1 MMKRSLA
8 IVTLVILTLAVP
20 ASMLAQQNSKAE
32 QEVRAQIEVIRQMA
46 LKSGEAEAAAFYDK
60 YNADD
65 VVRISPDGTLNTKA
79 QILDG
84 LRSGNLKVELFDF
97 SDVKILIHGKTAV
110 VTGIESGKG
119 TYLGTPWTGAFRWS
133 RVLEKRNGIWKVVLY
148 QDTPLKQ

>member
-1 MMKRSLA
+1 MKLRLV
-8 IVTLVILTLAVP
+8 IVTLLVVVLTIP

-32 QEVRAQIEVIRQMA
+32 KEVRAQIEVIRQMA
-46 LKSGEAEAAAFYDK
+46 LKSGEVEAAAFYDK

-65 VVRISPDGTLNTKA
+65 VVRISPDGTLNTKT

-84 LRSGNLKVELFDF
+84 LRSGNLKLESFDF

-133 RVLEKRNGIWKVVLY
+133 RVLEKRNGIWKGVLY
-148 QDTPLKQ
+148 QSTPLKQ

>member
-1 MMKRSLA
+1 MKPRFV
-8 IVTLVILTLAVP
+8 IITLVIFALAVP
-20 ASMLAQQNSKAE
+20 TLMLAQQNSKAE
-32 QEVRAQIEVIRQMA
+32 KEISAQIEEIRQMA

-133 RVLEKRNGIWKVVLY
+133 RVLEKRNGIWKGVLY
-148 QDTPLKQ
+148 QSTPLKQ

>member
-1 MMKRSLA
+1 MKLRLV
-8 IVTLVILTLAVP
+8 IVTLLVVVLTIP

-32 QEVRAQIEVIRQMA
+32 KEVRAQIEVIRQMA
-46 LKSGEAEAAAFYDK
+46 LKSGEVEAAAFYDK

-84 LRSGNLKVELFDF
+84 LRSGKTKLESFDF
-97 SDVKILIHGKTAV
+97 SDVKILIYGKTAV